1 MSVLPSRIL
10 LATDGSENADL
21 ATRAAVDIT
30 HGSGSELHV
39 VHVWPGPPLPV
50 SRSYV
55 KTGLKDPLHDER
67 EREARELLREQVWH
81 AEAAG
86 GTVAGRYLREG
97 RPAEEVAALAGEIGA
112 DLVVVGSR
120 GLGPV
125 ERLVMGSVSEG
136 VIDLVS
142 CAVLVVRG
150 DRSAWPPSRV
160 VVGDDS
166 SRGAKKAVELAAG
179 IAGIFGAR
187 MLLVRAHPVILDI
200 SEAAKIAEQEPVP
213 FQAALC
219 RHEMSLERR
228 ARAVEAVLGHRP
240 KIRVREGEAASVILE
255 AAEEGGE
262 PTLIAVG
269 RRGLGRLDRLR
280 VGSVST
286 KVLRTASGPVL
297 ISPS

>member
-21 ATRAAVDIT
+21 VTRAAVDIT
-30 HGSGSELHV
+30 HGSKSELHV
-39 VHVWPGPPLPV
+39 VHVWPGPPIPV

-55 KTGLKDPLHDER
+55 KTGLKDPLHDQR
-67 EREARELLREQVWH
+67 EREARELLRKQVWR
-81 AEAAG
+81 AGVAG

-97 RPAEEVAALAGEIGA
+97 RPAEEIAALAREIGA
-112 DLVVVGSR
+112 DFVVVGSR

-125 ERLVMGSVSEG
+125 ERLVRGSVSEG

-150 DRSAWPPSRV
+150 GHAWWPPSRV

-166 SRGAKKAVELAAG
+166 SRGAKKAVEVAAG
-179 IAGIFGAR
+179 IAGLFGAR
-187 MLLVRAHPVILDI
+187 MLLVRAHPVILGI
-200 SEAAKIAEQEPVP
+200 SDAAKVAEQEPVP
-213 FQAALC
+213 LHTALC
-219 RHEMSLERR
+219 RHEISLERR

-280 VGSVST
+280 LGSVST
-286 KVLRTASGPVL
+286 KVLRAASGPVL

>member
-1 MSVLPSRIL
+1 LQN
-10 LATDGSENADL
+10 E
-21 ATRAAVDIT
+21 
-30 HGSGSELHV
+30 H
-39 VHVWPGPPLPV
+39 
-50 SRSYV
+50 
-55 KTGLKDPLHDER
+55 
-67 EREARELLREQVWH
+67 EREAREVLRKQVRH

-97 RPAEEVAALAGEIGA
+97 RPAEEIAALASEIGA
-112 DLVVVGSR
+112 DLVVIGSR

-136 VIDLVS
+136 VIELAS

-150 DRSAWPPSRV
+150 GHRAWPPSRV

-179 IAGIFGAR
+179 IAGVFGAR
-187 MLLVRAHPVILDI
+187 MLLVRAHPVLMDI

-213 FQAALC
+213 LQTALC
-219 RHEMSLERR
+219 RHEISLERR

-255 AAEEGGE
+255 TAEEGGE

-286 KVLRTASGPVL
+286 NVLRAASGPVL
-297 ISPS
+297 VSPS